1 MNSLGWPGGGWGW
14 LRQASLASLA
24 SWASWASWLTTARW
38 PAGQLLGWTGWLAIF
53 TASQGGCV
61 FALFF
66 VS

>member
-14 LRQASLASLA
+14 LGQASLASL
-24 SWASWASWLTTARW
+24 ASWLTTARW
-38 PAGQLLGWTGWLAIF
+38 PAGQLPGWTGWLAVF

-61 FALFF
+61 FAFFF